1 MKKLFAVIL
10 TSILAISCLFA
21 DDAADVKQTIMRDIE
36 YSRDCKVSKLLEIY
50 TRDIV
55 VIEYNGVKSTY
66 KDYEL
71 MRDFLEKNSIE
82 AFLQIVFKA
91 EMEREPDT
99 RELMALQKMAKNEN
113 AKMELKYYQNRMKK
127 LVNSMIDL
135 HLKTIKFK
143 DIKINKG
150 KTARV
155 IVEFTSYENPR
166 MISKIQEQGVID
178 LRKENGTWKICKEVF
193 TRSK

>member
-10 TSILAISCLFA
+10 TSILAISYLFA

-91 EMEREPDT
+91 EMKREPDT

>member
-91 EMEREPDT
+91 EMKREPDT
-99 RELMALQKMAKNEN
+99 RELMTLQKMAKNEN

>member
-127 LVNSMIDL
+127 LVNSMIDF
-135 HLKTIKFK
+135 H
-143 DIKINKG
+143 
-150 KTARV
+150 
-155 IVEFTSYENPR
+155 
-166 MISKIQEQGVID
+166 
-178 LRKENGTWKICKEVF
+178 
-193 TRSK
+193 

>member
-91 EMEREPDT
+91 EMKREPDT